1 MTEQLYLGDAYRKS
15 APGRVVAHT
24 EEGGI
29 VLDQT
34 IFYARGGGQPGDSG
48 TLDWPGGRIAIATAV
63 KGEGG
68 AIVLIPAE
76 PAACRPW
83 APWSISGSTGTA
95 ASPTCAST
103 PRCIFCRW

>member
-1 MTEQLYLGDAYRKS
+1 MTEQLYLTDAYRKS

-24 EEGGI
+24 DEGGI

-63 KGEGG
+63 KAEGG
-68 AIVLIPAE
+68 AIVLSRPNPAG
-76 PAACRPW
+76 CRPW
-83 APWSISGSTGTA
+83 ARPSISGSTGTA
-95 ASPTCAST
+95 ATRICAFT
-103 PRCIFCRW
+103 PRCTCCR